1 MTTQAAEV
9 AKRRTFA
16 IISHPDAG
24 KTTITERLLL
34 MGKAIEVAGTVKSR
48 KSDRHATS
56 DWMEMEKQRGI
67 SITTSVMQFPYREH
81 MINLLD
87 TPGHEDFSEDTY
99 RTLTAVDSALM
110 VLDGGKGVEPRTI
123 ALMDVCRL
131 RDTPIVSFINKLDR
145 DIRDPIELLDEIEA
159 VLKIK
164 AAPITW
170 PIGCYR
176 DFKGVYHLADDYI
189 IVYTPGHGHER
200 TEVKIIEK
208 LDSDEARKHIG
219 DEYERFIE
227 QLELV
232 QGACHEFNSE
242 EFLAGQLTPVFF
254 GTALGNF
261 GVDHVLDAIV
271 DWAPKPLA
279 RAANERVVEPVEE
292 KFSGF
297 VFKIQANMDPKHRD
311 RIAFMRICSGHYEK
325 GMKMR
330 HARLG
335 KDVRIAD
342 ALTFFSSE
350 REMLEEAWAGDII
363 GLHNHGTIQIGDT
376 FTEGENLGF
385 TGIPHFAPE
394 LFRRVRLKDPLK
406 SKQLRQGLQEL
417 AEEGA
422 TQVFFPERNNDII
435 LGAVG
440 VLQFDVVASRLKE
453 EYKVECAYEAI
464 NVWSARWIECSD
476 EKKLKEFTDKAYE
489 NLAIDGGGHL
499 TYLAPTRVNL
509 ALMEE
514 RWPDVKFRA
523 TREHHWLPGDRQAG
537 RCRSTQRRRRGK
549 TRRLARLGLLHPA
562 NPAQGPQQDACVPG
576 GNLRSSDRRHHLQG

>member
-1 MTTQAAEV
+1 MSNAIEKEV

-34 MGKAIEVAGTVKSR
+34 MGQAISVAGTVKSR

-56 DWMEMEKQRGI
+56 DWMAMEKERGI
-67 SITTSVMQFPYREH
+67 SVTTSVMQFPYRDA
-81 MINLLD
+81 MVNLLD

-131 RDTPIVSFINKLDR
+131 RDTPIVSFVNKLDR

-159 VLKIK
+159 VLNIK

-176 DFKGVYHLADDYI
+176 DFKGVYHLAEDKI
-189 IVYTPGHGHER
+189 IVYVPGHGHER
-200 TEVKIIEK
+200 TEQQVIDG
-208 LDSDEARKHIG
+208 LDSDEARAHLG
-219 DEYERFIE
+219 DLYDNFVEE
-227 QLELV
+227 LELV
-232 QGACHEFNSE
+232 QGACHEFDQDAFIKGE
-242 EFLAGQLTPVFF
+242 MTPVFF
-254 GTALGNF
+254 GNALGNF
-261 GVDHVLDAIV
+261 GVDQVLDAIV
-271 DWAPKPLA
+271 DWAPRPQP
-279 RAANERVVEPVEE
+279 RASHERDVQPTEAP
-292 KFSGF
+292 FTGF

-311 RIAFMRICSGHYEK
+311 RIAFVRICSGRYEE
-325 GMKMR
+325 GMKLHHVR
-330 HARLG
+330 TG
-335 KDVRIAD
+335 KEVRIAD
-342 ALTFFSSE
+342 ALTFFAAE
-350 REMLEEAWAGDII
+350 REHLEEAWAGDII

-376 FTEGENLGF
+376 FTEGEKIGF

-440 VLQFDVVASRLKE
+440 VLQFDVVAERLKQ
-453 EYKVECAYEAI
+453 EYKVECIYEPV
-464 NVWSARWIECSD
+464 NVWSARWVESSD
-476 EKKLKEFTDKAYE
+476 RKKLDEFSNKATD
-489 NLAIDGGGHL
+489 NLAVDGGGHL

-509 ALMEE
+509 SLTEE
-514 RWPDVKFRA
+514 RWPEISFRA
-523 TREHHWLPGDRQAG
+523 TREHH
-537 RCRSTQRRRRGK
+537 
-549 TRRLARLGLLHPA
+549 
-562 NPAQGPQQDACVPG
+562 
-576 GNLRSSDRRHHLQG
+576 